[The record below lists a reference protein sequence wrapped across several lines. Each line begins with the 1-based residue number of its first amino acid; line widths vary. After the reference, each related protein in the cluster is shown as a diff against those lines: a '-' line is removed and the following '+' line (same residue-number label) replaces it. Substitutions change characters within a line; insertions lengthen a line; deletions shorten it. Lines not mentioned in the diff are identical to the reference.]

1 MSLKSRIQEDVKQ
14 AMRAGEKDRLST
26 LRMLT
31 AGIKQQEVDTRTE
44 LDDAAVIAVI
54 EKMIKQRREAAEQ
67 YLAGAREELALK
79 EQAEASILREY
90 LPAPLT
96 EQEVDA
102 LIEAAIQ
109 EAGAST
115 TRDMGKVMAALK
127 PRLLGRADVA
137 SVSARVKARLAP

>member
-1 MSLKSRIQEDVKQ
+1 MSLKSRIQEDVKN
-14 AMRAGEKDRLST
+14 AMRAGEKDRLGT

-44 LDDAAVIAVI
+44 LDDAAIIAVI

-67 YLAGAREELALK
+67 YLAGDREDLALK
-79 EQAEASILREY
+79 EQSEASILRGY

-102 LIEAAIQ
+102 LIDDAIQ
-109 EAGAST
+109 ETGAST
-115 TRDMGKVMAALK
+115 TRDMGKVMSVLK
-127 PRLLGRADVA
+127 PKLLGRADVA
-137 SVSARVKARLAP
+137 SVSGQVKARLSP

>member
-14 AMRAGEKDRLST
+14 AMRAGDKDRLGT

-109 EAGAST
+109 QAGAST
-115 TRDMGKVMAALK
+115 TRDMGKVMAVLK